1 MRAAIILGTRP
12 EIIKLAPAM
21 RALKRKEYILVHTE
35 QHYDYEM
42 NRIFLEELG
51 LPEPDYNLHVGS
63 GTQAVQTGKAMMKI
77 EEVLMTEK
85 PDVTIVQGD
94 TNTVLAG
101 ALASVKLHI
110 PVAHVEAGLRSNDRM
125 MPEEINR
132 IVTDHVSDVLFP
144 PTEKAKENL
153 LREGIPEE
161 WIHVVG
167 NTVVDAVLQHSE
179 LAEKK
184 SQILRNLGLKDREYA
199 VVTAHRAENVDSRDN
214 LKKIVEII
222 RSIPI
227 PVVYPVHPRTE
238 KRLKAFGLWEEL
250 EGAENIILTKPMGY
264 FDFLKLM
271 KHARLI
277 LTDSGGIQEEAI
289 TLHVPCITLR
299 YTTERPETVEVGGNV
314 LVGLEVENAK
324 KIVERMLSDKEFEEK
339 MRSAPNPFGDGRAGE
354 RIAEVLRNLEKEGK
368 LKVHEKRMIE

>member
-12 EIIKLAPAM
+12 EIIKLAPVM
-21 RALKRKEYILVHTE
+21 KALKRDEFILIHTE

-42 NRIFLEELG
+42 NRIFLEDLG

-63 GTQAVQTGKAMMKI
+63 GTQAEQTGKAMVEI
-77 EEVLMTEK
+77 EKVLVKEK

-110 PVAHVEAGLRSNDRM
+110 PVAHVEAGLRSGDRR

-132 IVTDHVSDVLFP
+132 IVTDHVSDVLFA

-161 WIHVVG
+161 WIYVVG
-167 NTVVDAVLQHSE
+167 NTVVDAVLQHAE
-179 LAEKK
+179 IAEKK
-184 SQILRNLGLKDREYA
+184 SKILEELDLNKGEYA
-199 VVTAHRAENVDSRDN
+199 VITAHRAENVDNKEN
-214 LKKIVEII
+214 LKKIVQII
-222 RSIPI
+222 TSVPI
-227 PVVYPVHPRTE
+227 RIVYPVHPRTE
-238 KRLKAFGLWEEL
+238 KRLKAFGLWKKL
-250 EGAENIILTKPMGY
+250 EKADNVILTKPLGY
-264 FDFLKLM
+264 FDFLKLLEN
-271 KHARLI
+271 ARFV

-299 YTTERPETVEVGGNV
+299 YTTERPETVEAGGNI
-314 LVGLEVENAK
+314 LVGLEVERAK
-324 KIVERMLSDKEFEEK
+324 SVVERILNDREFEGR
-339 MRSAPNPFGDGRAGE
+339 MRNAPNPFGDGKAGE
-354 RIAEVLRNLEKEGK
+354 RIAKILRELKERGELK
-368 LKVHEKRMIE
+368 LHASRMV

>member
-1 MRAAIILGTRP
+1 MRTAIILGTRP
-12 EIIKLAPAM
+12 EIIKLAPVM
-21 RALKRKEYILVHTE
+21 RALERDEYILIHTG

-77 EEVLMTEK
+77 EEVLMKEK
-85 PDVTIVQGD
+85 PDVTVVQGD

-101 ALASVKLHI
+101 ALASVKLRI

-179 LAEKK
+179 IAEEK
-184 SQILRNLGLKDREYA
+184 SKILKSLGLKDREYA
-199 VVTAHRAENVDSRDN
+199 VVTAHRAENVDRNEN
-214 LKKIVEII
+214 LKRIAEII
-222 RSIPI
+222 RSVSI
-227 PVVYPVHPRTE
+227 PVVYSVHPRTE
-238 KRLKAFGLWEEL
+238 KRLKEFHLWDKL
-250 EGAENIILTKPMGY
+250 EKAENVVLTKPLGY
-264 FDFLKLM
+264 FDFLKLL
-271 KHARLI
+271 KHARFV

-314 LVGLEVENAK
+314 LVGLEVEKAK
-324 KIVERMLSDKEFEEK
+324 KIVERILNDREFEEK

-354 RIAEVLRNLEKEGK
+354 RIAETLRELEKEGELK
-368 LKVHEKRMIE
+368 LHASRML

>member
-12 EIIKLAPAM
+12 EIIKLAPVM
-21 RALKRKEYILVHTE
+21 KALKRDEFILIHTE

-42 NRIFLEELG
+42 NRIFLEDLG

-63 GTQAVQTGKAMMKI
+63 GTQAEQTGKAMVEI
-77 EEVLMTEK
+77 EKVLVKEK

-110 PVAHVEAGLRSNDRM
+110 PVAHVEAGLRSGDRR

-132 IVTDHVSDVLFP
+132 IVTDHVSDVLFA

-161 WIHVVG
+161 WIYVVG
-167 NTVVDAVLQHSE
+167 NTVVDAVLQHAE
-179 LAEKK
+179 IAEKK
-184 SQILRNLGLKDREYA
+184 SKILEELDLNKGEYA
-199 VVTAHRAENVDSRDN
+199 VITAHRAENVDNKEN
-214 LKKIVEII
+214 LKKIVQII
-222 RSIPI
+222 TSVPI
-227 PVVYPVHPRTE
+227 RIVYPVHPRTE
-238 KRLKAFGLWEEL
+238 KRLKAFGLWKKL
-250 EGAENIILTKPMGY
+250 EKADNVILTKPLGY
-264 FDFLKLM
+264 FDFLKLLEN
-271 KHARLI
+271 ARFV

-299 YTTERPETVEVGGNV
+299 YTTERPETVEAGGNI
-314 LVGLEVENAK
+314 LVGLEVERAK
-324 KIVERMLSDKEFEEK
+324 SVVERILNDREFEGR
-339 MRSAPNPFGDGRAGE
+339 MRNAPNPFGDGKAGE
-354 RIAEVLRNLEKEGK
+354 RIAKLLRELKERGELK
-368 LKVHEKRMIE
+368 LHASRMV